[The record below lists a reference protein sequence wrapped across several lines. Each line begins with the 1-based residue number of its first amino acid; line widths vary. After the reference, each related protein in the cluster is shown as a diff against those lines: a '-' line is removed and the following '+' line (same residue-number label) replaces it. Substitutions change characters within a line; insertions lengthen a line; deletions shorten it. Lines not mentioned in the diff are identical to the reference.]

1 MKILLPILLLVGV
14 GVLAEE
20 QRHETVTKLKRQL
33 LMNYDAETIP
43 ASSKMPVQVEVSLSM
58 MYMDLTDKGELEF
71 TAYCSFKWQDK
82 RLSWKNEDFANLS
95 LIRMPNI
102 CGSRTS
108 KFSMRLNSDQDHF
121 PTQWE
126 TKITQ
131 RLSTLPE
138 MLFGFHLST
147 EKSSATIRSLRTG
160 LGANMTAALSWD
172 PGLSMDSF
180 STPPC
185 SVHKTSSDLRKRLTK
200 RHRPSFSRRTRSPR
214 PPGRTRST
222 TAAQMNPTQNW
233 ISGLKY
239 SARPSWQRAEKWWTQ
254 ILRSLLIIQKKR
266 PLNLASLT
274 KIRWIFT
281 SCSSSLTENI
291 TLFLKKSN
299 RISQY
304 MNWEAK

>member
-108 KFSMRLNSDQDHF
+108 KFSMRLNLDQDHF
-121 PTQWE
+121 PTQ
-126 TKITQ
+126 
-131 RLSTLPE
+131 
-138 MLFGFHLST
+138 
-147 EKSSATIRSLRTG
+147 
-160 LGANMTAALSWD
+160 
-172 PGLSMDSF
+172 
-180 STPPC
+180 
-185 SVHKTSSDLRKRLTK
+185 
-200 RHRPSFSRRTRSPR
+200 
-214 PPGRTRST
+214 
-222 TAAQMNPTQNW
+222 
-233 ISGLKY
+233 
-239 SARPSWQRAEKWWTQ
+239 
-254 ILRSLLIIQKKR
+254 
-266 PLNLASLT
+266 
-274 KIRWIFT
+274 
-281 SCSSSLTENI
+281 
-291 TLFLKKSN
+291 
-299 RISQY
+299 
-304 MNWEAK
+304 